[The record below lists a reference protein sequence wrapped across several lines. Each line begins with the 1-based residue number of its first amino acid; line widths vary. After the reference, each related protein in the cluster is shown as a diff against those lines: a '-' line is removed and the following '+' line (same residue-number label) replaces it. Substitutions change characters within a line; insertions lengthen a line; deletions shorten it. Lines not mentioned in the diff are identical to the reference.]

1 MEGKRIYEES
11 YKELRNIR
19 NGMSG
24 ESVTINFSKLD
35 SATSG
40 KIREAL
46 TLVVN
51 DRIREVASVISG
63 VE

>member
-51 DRIREVASVISG
+51 DRIREVASVIAG
-63 VE
+63 AE

>member
-19 NGMSG
+19 NGISG

-40 KIREAL
+40 KIRDAL
-46 TLVVN
+46 TLAVN
-51 DRIREVASVISG
+51 DRIREVANVITG

>member
-19 NGMSG
+19 NGISG

-46 TLVVN
+46 TLAVN
-51 DRIREVASVISG
+51 DRIREVANVITG

>member
-24 ESVTINFSKLD
+24 ESVAINFSKLD

-46 TLVVN
+46 TLAVN
-51 DRIREVASVISG
+51 DRIREVANVISG

>member
-24 ESVTINFSKLD
+24 ESVAINFSKLD

-46 TLVVN
+46 TLAVN
-51 DRIREVASVISG
+51 DRIREVAHVITG

>member
-11 YKELRNIR
+11 YKELRSIR
-19 NGMSG
+19 NGISG

-46 TLVVN
+46 TLAVN
-51 DRIREVASVISG
+51 DRIREVANVITG

>member
-19 NGMSG
+19 NGISG

-46 TLVVN
+46 TLSVN
-51 DRIREVASVISG
+51 DRIREVANVITG